1 MGVKMYKIM
10 KLNNISAQGLA
21 LFSLDKYEIGTEI
34 TNPDVIL
41 LRSFNMHDM
50 ELPKSLL
57 AVGRAGAGVNN
68 IPIDKC
74 SEKGIVVFNTPGANA
89 NAVKE
94 LTITGMLLASR
105 DITQGINFL
114 GSLKG
119 KGAEVPN
126 LVEVNK
132 KKFVGTEIAGKTL
145 GIIGL
150 GKIGVMVANSA
161 LDLDM
166 RVIGYDPFISVN
178 SAWGLSRDVQR
189 AEGLDMLISHS
200 DYISLHTPL
209 TDITRGMIDTE
220 KFKLM
225 KKGVSVL
232 NFSRG
237 GIVNNDDLKKAIS
250 EGVVKRYV
258 TDFPD
263 DELLNMEGVIA
274 IPHLGASTKEAEDN
288 CAVMVSKQIRS
299 FIENGNIK
307 NSVNFP
313 DCKLEQN
320 SGYRL
325 VVMNKNI
332 PNMVGQVST
341 ILAKADINIVEML
354 NKSKGDYACTI
365 IDASNQP
372 REDMIKELYNIK
384 GVVKVRVLN
393 LNKCEFQKV

>member
-1 MGVKMYKIM
+1 MYKIM
-10 KLNNISAQGLA
+10 KLNSISAEGLA
-21 LFSLDKYEIGTEI
+21 LFPLDKYEIGTEI
-34 TNPDVIL
+34 NNPEVVL

-50 ELPKSLL
+50 ELSDVLL

-94 LTITGMLLASR
+94 LTLTGILLASR
-105 DITQGINFL
+105 DIAQGINFL
-114 GSLKG
+114 DTLKG
-119 KGAEVPN
+119 KGAEVPS
-126 LVEVNK
+126 LVEANK
-132 KKFVGTEIAGKTL
+132 KKFAGTEIAGKTL
-145 GIIGL
+145 GIVGL

-161 LDLDM
+161 LDLGM
-166 RVIGYDPFISVN
+166 QVIGYDPFISVD

-189 AEGLDMLISHS
+189 AEGLDALISHS
-200 DYISLHTPL
+200 NYISLHTPL
-209 TDITRGMIDTE
+209 TDATRGMLDME

-225 KKGVSVL
+225 KKGVCVL

-237 GIVNNDDLKKAIS
+237 GIVNNDDLKKAMAD
-250 EGVVKRYV
+250 GTVKRYV

-263 DELLNMEGVIA
+263 DELLNLEGVIA

-288 CAVMVSKQIRS
+288 CAVMVSKQIRN

-320 SGYRL
+320 SGFRL
-325 VVMNKNI
+325 IVMNKNI

-341 ILAKADINIVEML
+341 ILAKAEINIVEML

-365 IDASNQP
+365 IDVSDQP
-372 REDMIKELYNIK
+372 TADMVKELSNIK

-393 LNKCEFQKV
+393 LSN